1 MVGVARFGSTGFE
14 QLSSSKSGTTSL
26 HDIFTDM
33 MVLVQAH
40 GNVGRVARTNL
51 FEVMFPVRY

>member
-51 FEVMFPVRY
+51 FEVMFSV